1 MDLKSSAD
9 QLSHTLRLETS
20 PVGVF
25 LLGAAGEAGPFGDW
39 TTLEAH
45 RYCQAL
51 MRARRGERVLL
62 EEKGLSCP
70 AAARAFGFRPLPQ
83 ALACGEGLVGFGI
96 VGNPGTGR
104 TMFQWMPHLDAG
116 AIRAIAAA
124 PLAAAPRL
132 PDVVVIEGTPEQLMW
147 IVLAEV
153 NLTGGTRSCGSSAV
167 LQATCVDST
176 IIPFLEKRLNFS
188 LGCYGC
194 REATDMAPSET
205 VLGFPGEMLDGILG
219 EVTRLSEK
227 AMPNSRRK
235 RVFHRLAERAE
246 DRCEAVS

>member
-9 QLSHTLRLETS
+9 RLSRALDLETN

-25 LLGAAGEAGPFGDW
+25 LLGAAGKNGPFGDW
-39 TTLEAH
+39 TALEAH

-51 MRARRGERVLL
+51 MRARRGERVVLDKKAL
-62 EEKGLSCP
+62 VCP
-70 AAARAFGFRPLPQ
+70 AAARAFGLRPLPQ
-83 ALACGEGLVGFGI
+83 ALAFGEGLVGFGI
-96 VGNPGTGR
+96 VADAETGR

-124 PLAAAPRL
+124 PLGVAPRL
-132 PDVVVIEGTPEQLMW
+132 PDVVVVEGTPEQLMW

-153 NLTGGTRSCGSSAV
+153 NLTGGLRSCGSSAV

-205 VLGFPGEMLDGILG
+205 VLGFPGEMLEGILE
-219 EVTRLSEK
+219 EVTRLSK
-227 AMPNSRRK
+227 KTMQNSRRK
-235 RVFHRLAERAE
+235 RAFHRLTERAE
-246 DRCEAVS
+246 GHCEAVR